1 MEIDAVTHRN
11 FRYDWC
17 AKIKNGVHTSDKL
30 TLKKRTHQIPN
41 VVETAEN
48 PHFSSVSWS
57 VGRFVCVCLSV
68 WMFPYQGKWVFAIS
82 ESTCA
87 ASRWQSDAV
96 SSVTRPSP
104 PPLPWLCMCP
114 SQLSSQVLLLLLLR
128 TQALCE
134 NHLCVRVRVC
144 DRVWLLGY
152 NNQVG
157 PCRRA
162 QASNIYTDFSLT
174 DVHSACPL
182 TLLSLVCVLLKKP
195 IL

>member
-1 MEIDAVTHRN
+1 MCQN
-11 FRYDWC
+11 
-17 AKIKNGVHTSDKL
+17 
-30 TLKKRTHQIPN
+30 KKRCTHKWQAHTKETHSPN
-41 VVETAEN
+41 TKRSGN
-48 PHFSSVSWS
+48 GWKSSFFIGFMECGPLCVC
-57 VGRFVCVCLSV
+57 VFVCLDVSI
-68 WMFPYQGKWVFAIS
+68 WGKWVFAIS
-82 ESTCA
+82 ETTCA